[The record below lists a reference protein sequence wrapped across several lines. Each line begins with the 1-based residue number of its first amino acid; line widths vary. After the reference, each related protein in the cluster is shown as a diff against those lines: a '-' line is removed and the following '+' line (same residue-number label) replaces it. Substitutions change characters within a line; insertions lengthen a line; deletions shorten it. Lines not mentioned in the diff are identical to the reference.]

1 MSILDSMRNHPTWNS
16 RANQHLP
23 QVGAMIHDG
32 DRREA
37 RSAVDWG
44 LDIGAAFDVIEDA
57 YPLPDGSIPIIQG
70 GVHSGKAAHK
80 QLLRQM
86 PDGTYVRLNPCVSAG
101 YVASSYGY
109 VLSQIDALF
118 PESTV
123 GMKLIEDGK
132 RLMVIVRPNDGE
144 GVAVHGDDRISLEI
158 MFTASLDSSWTTAA
172 YGIASRFWCKN
183 QTGLENAVF
192 SVKRTANH
200 DANVLERSV
209 MIAQA
214 QDDMEAYMARA
225 RFLQSVELTTGQ
237 AWNMIHRIF
246 PYPQGENGK
255 DASKR
260 ALTVHQ
266 KRIQAFQ
273 YYHEIERERCGYTG
287 WAFVQAIQSYDF
299 HHRTKDDPVKQ
310 ADVVISPYKNEKNT
324 ARALQLLGV
333 AS

>member
-1 MSILDSMRNHPTWNS
+1 MSILDSMRNHPTWNPMV
-16 RANQHLP
+16 NNH
-23 QVGAMIHDG
+23 VTIHEG
-32 DRREA
+32 DRREG

-57 YPLPDGSIPIIQG
+57 YPLPDGSVPIIQG

-123 GMKLIEDGK
+123 GMRLIEHGK
-132 RLMVIVRPNDGE
+132 RLMVIVRPNDAE

-172 YGIASRFWCKN
+172 YGIAGRFWCKN
-183 QTGLENAVF
+183 QTRLENAVF

-214 QDDMEAYMARA
+214 QDDMDAYLSRA
-225 RFLQSVELTTGQ
+225 RFLQSVKVDRYEAVSML
-237 AWNMIHRIF
+237 HRIL
-246 PYPQGENGK
+246 PQPEQKNGEEV
-255 DASKR
+255 SKR
-260 ALTVHQ
+260 AMTEYT
-266 KRIQAFQ
+266 KRIEAFH
-273 YYHEIERERCGYTG
+273 YYWDIERDRCGETG
-287 WAFVQAIQSYDF
+287 WAFLQAMQSYDF

-310 ADVVISPYKNEKNT
+310 ADVVISPDKNEKNT
-324 ARALQLLGV
+324 ARALELLGV